1 MDIGTDGAEIARVLR
16 QLRLA
21 VFRGDVVVDAA
32 RVASWPPGARL
43 ALDQCA
49 RRAAAR
55 GHRFEVQR
63 AAWGVSAETPARC
76 PRQDSNLRPAV

>member
-1 MDIGTDGAEIARVLR
+1 MDNGTDGAEIARVLR

-21 VFRGDVVVDAA
+21 VFRGDVVVDGA
-32 RVASWPPGARL
+32 RLEAWPPGARL

-55 GHRFEVQR
+55 GHRFEVL
-63 AAWGVSAETPARC
+63 ATA
-76 PRQDSNLRPAV
+76 

>member
-1 MDIGTDGAEIARVLR
+1 MCGAPPITRLVDMENVSHGPEIARVLR

-32 RVASWPPGARL
+32 RLDSWPPGARL

-49 RRAAAR
+49 RRAQAR
-55 GHRFEVQR
+55 GHRFVVREP
-63 AAWGVSAETPARC
+63 AAA
-76 PRQDSNLRPAV
+76 

>member
-1 MDIGTDGAEIARVLR
+1 MENVSHGPEIARVLR

-32 RVASWPPGARL
+32 RLDSWPPGARL

-49 RRAAAR
+49 RRAEAR
-55 GHRFEVQR
+55 GHRFVVREPV
-63 AAWGVSAETPARC
+63 AA
-76 PRQDSNLRPAV
+76 